1 MPAPNAPSVDT
12 VTIEDHEVVRLH
24 EPASGSIAHVVP
36 SRGSNVTRFATRPAG
51 DPARDA
57 VEVIAGPPTLETL
70 SRLPTRWG
78 AGMLFPYP
86 GRVSGDAFEFRGRRI
101 DLPADPQAGNAMHGA
116 VRWRAW
122 RVIDSGADHEQGA
135 WVTTRLA
142 SREDDIPDTAWPWA
156 FACTLRIVLRGG
168 RLRIEVRIENESAEP
183 MPFGLGFHPYLWT
196 PLGPAGSAE
205 DCEVAL
211 AATERWISTST
222 PPAEVSPVATDEW
235 PRRALPLSALPPN
248 ANTAAGPARNHKFIL
263 RGQSGDEAGE
273 EPGPLR
279 GRLTDRANGL
289 EATLDAS
296 EGMRTVVFYTP
307 PDAPVV
313 SFEPHTCMPNAFNLM
328 TEGIPDPGLIVLEP
342 GEAWDGWYQLRL
354 EALP

>member
-1 MPAPNAPSVDT
+1 MTLPAAPSVDT

-24 EPASGSIAHVVP
+24 EPETESIAHVVP

-51 DPARDA
+51 DPSLDA
-57 VEVIAGPPTLETL
+57 IEVIAGPPTLETL
-70 SRLPTRWG
+70 ARLPTRWG

-101 DLPADPQAGNAMHGA
+101 ELPADPQAGNAMHGA

-122 RVIDSGADHEQGA
+122 RVTNSGADTEDGA

-142 SREDDIPDTAWPWA
+142 SREDGIPATAWPWA
-156 FACTLRIVLRGG
+156 FGCELRVVLRSG
-168 RLRIEVRIENESAEP
+168 RLRVEVRIENASDEP
-183 MPFGLGFHPYLWT
+183 MPFGLGFHPYFRT
-196 PLGPAGSAE
+196 PLGPAGRAE

-211 AATERWISTST
+211 AATERWERTST
-222 PPAEVSPVATDEW
+222 PPAEVSAVSADEW
-235 PRRALPLSALPPN
+235 PRRTLPLSALTPN
-248 ANTAAGPARNHKFIL
+248 SNTAAGPARNHKFIV
-263 RGQSGDEAGE
+263 RSETE
-273 EPGPLR
+273 EHGGGMR
-279 GRLTDRANGL
+279 GRLTDRANGI

-296 EGMRTVVFYTP
+296 EGMRATVFYTP

-328 TEGIPDPGLIVLEP
+328 TEGIPDPGLIVLDP
-342 GEAWDGWYQLRL
+342 GAAWDGWYELRL
-354 EALP
+354 EALR

>member
-1 MPAPNAPSVDT
+1 MPAPAAPSVDT

-24 EPASGSIAHVVP
+24 EPETGSIAHVVP
-36 SRGSNVTRFATRPAG
+36 SRGSNVTRFATCPAG
-51 DPARDA
+51 DPSRDA
-57 VEVIAGPPTLETL
+57 IEVIAGPPTLETL
-70 SRLPTRWG
+70 ARLPTRWG

-101 DLPADPQAGNAMHGA
+101 ELPADPQAGNAMHGA

-122 RVIDSGADHEQGA
+122 RVIDSGAGTDDGA

-142 SREDDIPDTAWPWA
+142 SREDGIPATAWPWA
-156 FACTLRIVLRGG
+156 FGCELRVVLSGG
-168 RLRIEVRIENESAEP
+168 RLRIEVRIENASAEP
-183 MPFGLGFHPYLWT
+183 MPFGLGFHPYFRT

-211 AATERWISTST
+211 AATERWERTST
-222 PPAEVSPVATDEW
+222 PPAVVAPVAADEW
-235 PRRALPLSALPPN
+235 PRRALPLSALTPN
-248 ANTAAGPARNHKFIL
+248 SNTAAGPARNHKFIV
-263 RGQSGDEAGE
+263 RGETE
-273 EPGPLR
+273 EHGGAMR

-296 EGMRTVVFYTP
+296 EGMRATVFYTP

-328 TEGIPDPGLIVLEP
+328 TEGVPDPGLIVLEP
-342 GEAWDGWYQLRL
+342 GAAWDGWYELRL

>member
-1 MPAPNAPSVDT
+1 M
-12 VTIEDHEVVRLH
+12 
-24 EPASGSIAHVVP
+24 
-36 SRGSNVTRFATRPAG
+36 
-51 DPARDA
+51 
-57 VEVIAGPPTLETL
+57 IAGPPTLETL
-70 SRLPTRWG
+70 ARLPTRWG

-101 DLPADPQAGNAMHGA
+101 ELPADPQAGNAMHGA

-122 RVIDSGADHEQGA
+122 RVVDSGADSEDGA

-142 SREDDIPDTAWPWA
+142 SLEDGIPASAWPWA
-156 FACTLRIVLRGG
+156 FGCTLRVVLRGG
-168 RLRIEVRIENESAEP
+168 RLRIEVRIENASDEP
-183 MPFGLGFHPYLWT
+183 MPFGLGFHPYFRT

-211 AATERWISTST
+211 AATERWDSTST
-222 PPAEVSPVATDEW
+222 PPAVVSPVAADEW
-235 PRRALPLSALPPN
+235 PRRALPLSALTPN
-248 ANTAAGPARNHKFIL
+248 SNTAEGPARNHKFIL
-263 RGQSGDEAGE
+263 RDQSGGAASA
-273 EPGPLR
+273 LR

-328 TEGIPDPGLIVLEP
+328 TEGVPDPGLIVLEP
-342 GEAWDGWYQLRL
+342 GAAWDGWYELRL

>member
-1 MPAPNAPSVDT
+1 MTASDATSVDT
-12 VTIEDHEVVRLH
+12 VTIEGHEVVRLH
-24 EPASGSIAHVVP
+24 EPATGSIAHVVP

-70 SRLPTRWG
+70 ARLPTRWG

-101 DLPADPQAGNAMHGA
+101 ELPADPQAGNAMHGA

-122 RVIDSGADHEQGA
+122 RVIDSGADPRAGA
-135 WVTTRLA
+135 SVTTRLA
-142 SREDDIPDTAWPWA
+142 SLEDGIPATAWPWA
-156 FACTLRIVLRGG
+156 FGCELRIVLRGG
-168 RLRIEVRIENESAEP
+168 RLRVEVRIENAADEP
-183 MPFGLGFHPYLWT
+183 MPFGLGFHPYLHT

-211 AATERWISTST
+211 AATERWESTAT
-222 PPAEVSPVATDEW
+222 PPAVVAPVGADDW
-235 PRRALPLSALPPN
+235 PRRALPLSELPRN
-248 ANTAAGPARNHKFIL
+248 ASTGAGPARNYKYIL
-263 RGQSGDEAGE
+263 RGAPGAG
-273 EPGPLR
+273 GGAMR
-279 GRLTDRANGL
+279 GRLTDRENGL
-289 EATLDAS
+289 EATLDAG
-296 EGMRTVVFYTP
+296 EGMRAVVFYTP

-313 SFEPHTCMPNAFNLM
+313 SIEPHTCMPNAFNLGG
-328 TEGIPDPGLIVLEP
+328 EGVPDPGLIVLEP
-342 GEAWDGWYQLRL
+342 GEAWDGWYELRL

>member
-1 MPAPNAPSVDT
+1 MPASDAPSVDT
-12 VTIEDHEVVRLH
+12 VTIEEHEVVRLR
-24 EPASGSIAHVVP
+24 EPATGSIAHVVP

-51 DPARDA
+51 DPAREPI
-57 VEVIAGPPTLETL
+57 EVIAGPPTLETL
-70 SRLPTRWG
+70 ARLPTRWG

-101 DLPADPQAGNAMHGA
+101 ALPADPQAGNAMHGA

-122 RVIDSGADHEQGA
+122 RVIDSGAGAAGGA
-135 WVTTRLA
+135 WVRTRLA
-142 SREDDIPDTAWPWA
+142 SLEDGIPSDAWPWA
-156 FACTLRIVLRGG
+156 FGCELRTVLRAG
-168 RLRIEVRIENESAEP
+168 RLRIEVRIENGSDEP

-196 PLGPAGSAE
+196 PLGPTGSAE

-211 AATERWISTST
+211 AATECWERTST
-222 PPAEVSPVATDEW
+222 PPAIVTAVATDEW
-235 PRRALPLSALPPN
+235 PRRALPLSALAPN
-248 ANTAAGPARNHKFIL
+248 SNTPAGPVRNHKFIL
-263 RGQSGDEAGE
+263 RGSEAGAM
-273 EPGPLR
+273 R

-289 EATLDAS
+289 VATLDAS
-296 EGMRTVVFYTP
+296 EGMRATVFYTP

-328 TEGIPDPGLIVLEP
+328 TGGVPDPGLIVLEP
-342 GEAWDGWYQLRL
+342 GKAWDGWYELRL

>member
-1 MPAPNAPSVDT
+1 MPTPAAPSVDT
-12 VTIEDHEVVRLH
+12 VTIEDHVVVRLH
-24 EPASGSIAHVVP
+24 EPATGSIAHVVP

-51 DPARDA
+51 DPEGDL

-101 DLPADPQAGNAMHGA
+101 ELPADPQAGNAMHGA

-122 RVIDSGADHEQGA
+122 RVIDSGADSEDGA

-142 SREDDIPDTAWPWA
+142 SLEDGIPASAWPWA
-156 FACTLRIVLRGG
+156 FGCELRVVLRDG
-168 RLRIEVRIENESAEP
+168 RLRIEVRIENASDEP
-183 MPFGLGFHPYLWT
+183 MPFGLGFHPYFPT

-205 DCEVAL
+205 DCAVAL
-211 AATERWISTST
+211 AATERWESTST
-222 PPAEVSPVATDEW
+222 PPAVVSPVAAAEW
-235 PRRALPLSALPPN
+235 PRRALPLSALTPN

-263 RGQSGDEAGE
+263 RGESGGAASGM
-273 EPGPLR
+273 R
-279 GRLTDRANGL
+279 GRLTDRTNGL
-289 EATLDAS
+289 QATLDAS
-296 EGMRTVVFYTP
+296 EGLSAIVFYTP

-328 TEGIPDPGLIVLEP
+328 TGGVPDPGLIVLEP
-342 GEAWDGWYQLRL
+342 GAAWDGWYELRL
-354 EALP
+354 EALA

>member
-1 MPAPNAPSVDT
+1 MPAPAALSVDT

-24 EPASGSIAHVVP
+24 EPATGSIAHVVP

-51 DPARDA
+51 DPEGESI
-57 VEVIAGPPTLETL
+57 EVIAGPPTLETL
-70 SRLPTRWG
+70 ARLPTRWG
-78 AGMLFPYP
+78 AGVLFPYP

-101 DLPADPQAGNAMHGA
+101 ELPEDPQAGNAMHGA

-122 RVIDSGADHEQGA
+122 RVIDSGADSEDGA

-142 SREDDIPDTAWPWA
+142 SLEDGIPASAWPWA
-156 FACTLRIVLRGG
+156 FGCELHVVLRDG
-168 RLRIEVRIENESAEP
+168 RLRIEVRIENASDEP
-183 MPFGLGFHPYLWT
+183 MPFGLGFHPYFPT

-211 AATERWISTST
+211 AATERWESTST
-222 PPAEVSPVATDEW
+222 PPAVVSPVAADEW
-235 PRRALPLSALPPN
+235 PRRALPLSALTPN

-263 RGQSGDEAGE
+263 RGQSEGAASGM
-273 EPGPLR
+273 R
-279 GRLTDRANGL
+279 GRLIDRANGL

-296 EGMRTVVFYTP
+296 EGMSTVVFYTP

-328 TEGIPDPGLIVLEP
+328 TEGVPDPGLLVLEP
-342 GEAWDGWYQLRL
+342 GAAWDGWYELRL
-354 EALP
+354 ETLR